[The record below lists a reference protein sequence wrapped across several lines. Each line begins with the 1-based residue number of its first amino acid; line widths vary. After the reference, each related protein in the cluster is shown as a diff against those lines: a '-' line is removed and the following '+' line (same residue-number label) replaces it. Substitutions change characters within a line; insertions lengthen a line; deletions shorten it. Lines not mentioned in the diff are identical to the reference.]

1 MGTILTA
8 GETMAMITPR
18 SAQPVLDAQ
27 DFRMEAGG
35 AESNVAVQAA
45 AMGHRARWFSRL
57 GSDEL
62 GFRILRQL
70 SRSGV
75 EVDHFV
81 LDAERQTG
89 LYVKSPGVGVSY
101 YRRGS
106 AASVLCADDLDLVPL
121 ADADLVHLSGITAAL
136 SESALSFLETLIGR
150 AHASRIPVSF
160 DVNYRAPLWSA
171 PEAAPVLQRLSASA
185 DIVFVGRDEAQILWG
200 AATVDEV
207 RGLLPGVP
215 ELVVK
220 DGSVGAW
227 STVGEE
233 TYFIPS
239 RRVDVVEAVGVGDA
253 FAGGY
258 LSALLDGAPIA
269 ERLLTGHD
277 RAALALGTTAD
288 FTHERTA

>member
-45 AMGHRARWFSRL
+45 AMVYTAAPASARTS
-57 GSDEL
+57 S

-75 EVDHFV
+75 EVDHVV

-239 RRVDVVEAVGVGDA
+239 RRVDVVEAVGAGDA